1 MAVLLALVAAT
12 LSLPLTGAEGWEVL
26 RYRNIPPH
34 TVGFGPD
41 GMRIEVDASA
51 APVIRPLDRPRRV
64 RRLEARGRIEGRLQT
79 TAAEQGRTGHDDYT
93 LRVGLVEVGTTRPGW
108 FGRQFAPAW
117 VKRLFALAPSDLG
130 IAGIRFYNLGLA
142 ASQIGDARQHPASD
156 LIRERVVAVPAP
168 DGTFT
173 LTVDLDTPV
182 KTTAVWISS
191 DGDDTRSRFVVT
203 LERLALV
210 TDDATSSPAAADRA
224 PTAPLARR

>member
-1 MAVLLALVAAT
+1 MPLLLAVVAAT
-12 LSLPLTGAEGWEVL
+12 LLLPLTGDEGWEVL

-34 TVGFGPD
+34 IVGFGPN
-41 GMRIEVDASA
+41 GMRIEVNASA
-51 APVIRPLDRPRRV
+51 APVIRPLDTPRRV

-93 LRVGLVEVGTTRPGW
+93 LRVGL
-108 FGRQFAPAW
+108 
-117 VKRLFALAPSDLG
+117 
-130 IAGIRFYNLGLA
+130 A

-156 LIRERVVAVPAP
+156 LIRERIVAVPAP

-173 LTVDLDTPV
+173 LTVDLDTPIE
-182 KTTAVWISS
+182 TAAVWISS

-210 TDDATSSPAAADRA
+210 TDDATPSSAAADRA
-224 PTAPLARR
+224 PTARPARR